1 MVEAAMCDWQDGAS
15 SLTDEEVLLL
25 IDSKH
30 IPAYKLEKQLGDY
43 ERGVAIRYFIHTII
57 VAW

>member
-1 MVEAAMCDWQDGAS
+1 MKLQLCVSQDGAK

-25 IDSKH
+25 VDSKH

-43 ERGVAIRYFIHTII
+43 ERGVAIRYLTHTII